1 MSIILPT
8 LLRGTSNKSWKPRG
22 LWESPPVENRR
33 KNQPRRRMSSWNWPF
48 GGKSTALNSV
58 FANTDVRDRQFIFRV
73 PHITFPHTDSLSY
86 LFLHQNSQTGFEWC
100 FEMAQF
106 PALCLEPRM
115 QQTLSSNVA
124 VVASSSQLRSL
135 NWKTLDNRLVGLF
148 AGSYKSVW
156 W

>member
-1 MSIILPT
+1 
-8 LLRGTSNKSWKPRG
+8 
-22 LWESPPVENRR
+22 
-33 KNQPRRRMSSWNWPF
+33 
-48 GGKSTALNSV
+48 
-58 FANTDVRDRQFIFRV
+58 
-73 PHITFPHTDSLSY
+73 
-86 LFLHQNSQTGFEWC
+86 
-100 FEMAQF
+100 MAQF

-156 W
+156 WIRVQLTLGHPSAIPQTSGTGRAGHQAERN